1 MNEGI
6 EGVIGGK
13 PCIGE
18 MGAGGYVFIGPGNDI
33 GPGPARDPVDEPAFP
48 FDALLP
54 VAIFGA
60 VAVVDDPAAEEE
72 DVEVFAMLADV
83 EGAN

>member
-1 MNEGI
+1 M
-6 EGVIGGK
+6 
-13 PCIGE
+13 GE
-18 MGAGGYVFIGPGNDI
+18 MGAGGYAFIGPGSDI
-33 GPGPARDPVDEPAFP
+33 GPGPARDPVEEPEFP
-48 FDALLP
+48 FDAVLP
-54 VAIFGA
+54 IGIPGA